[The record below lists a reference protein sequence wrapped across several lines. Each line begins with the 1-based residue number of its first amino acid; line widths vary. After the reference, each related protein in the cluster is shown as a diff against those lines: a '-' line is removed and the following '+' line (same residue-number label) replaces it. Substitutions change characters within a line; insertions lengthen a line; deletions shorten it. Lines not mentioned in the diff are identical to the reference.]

1 MAGTSLAQ
9 GLMAS
14 SGDQLRLIY
23 VLVMETGIFNM
34 IANKTRDLFNKN
46 TDHSQQQLDQEI
58 AKLRDI
64 DDNKL
69 RLELF
74 LHMTKEFELAGSHY
88 NTSYE
93 IEHKCGEIL
102 QKTHAAQIKKDKD
115 YSTFVSRNMH
125 LPIENQLA
133 LYQMQNIFGSI
144 GGELHQ
150 LTAEE
155 QDHFTDQIE
164 QFIESLPLEQQV
176 KIKEK
181 LNIDA
186 VTNSTIKRVI
196 VTQGSAVLLTVIVEI
211 AGFAA
216 YTTLTSLIA
225 GTAGLIGLTLPFG
238 FYMTATSVLSVLT
251 GPVGLILMGG
261 ASGVMM
267 LTQSKKVKKTL
278 LQMGIVQLIL
288 PVLLD
293 DSKVYDYDSLI
304 QEWTIHYHKQEIL
317 LGLISD
323 HQNEYTSISQSL
335 KTTQETLAAHNN
347 QLMENIQSYHKNVD
361 QLAGSLTL
369 VSDHEMTDTF
379 RKKNMRIA
387 ELVEQLHTT
396 RQSITRNKRGYSIM
410 DKVSGMF
417 SNLSLENEMKKI
429 KKQLQELR
437 TEQAIE
443 LISIRP
449 FDLRKECAEA
459 QALMEEKQIL
469 AENIAK
475 LSEQKRTIEKELSTV
490 SSKLLQKQDELRNLQ
505 KEIFGL
511 GDIA

>member
-1 MAGTSLAQ
+1 MAGKSLAQ

-34 IANKTRDLFNKN
+34 IANKTKDLFNKEV
-46 TDHSQQQLDQEI
+46 DHSQQQLDQEI
-58 AKLRDI
+58 AKLRHI
-64 DDNKL
+64 DDDTL
-69 RLELF
+69 RLQLF

-102 QKTHAAQIKKDKD
+102 HKAHTYQLKKDKN
-115 YSTFVSRNMH
+115 YSTFVLRNSH
-125 LPIENQLA
+125 LPVDSQLA
-133 LYQMQNIFGSI
+133 LYQMQSILGSI
-144 GGELHQ
+144 GGELNN
-150 LTAEE
+150 LTADQ
-155 QDHFTDQIE
+155 QDDFTDQIE
-164 QFIESLPLEQQV
+164 KFIESLPLEQQQ

-196 VTQGSAVLLTVIVEI
+196 MTQGSAVLLTVIVEI

-238 FYMTATSVLSVLT
+238 VYMTATSVLSVLT
-251 GPVGLILMGG
+251 GPIGLILMGG

-278 LQMGIVQLIL
+278 LQMGIVQLML

-293 DSKVYDYDSLI
+293 DSNVYGYDAVI
-304 QEWTIHYHKQEIL
+304 NQWNEHYHKQTGMLE
-317 LGLISD
+317 LISS
-323 HQNEYTSISQSL
+323 HQEEYTSIARNL
-335 KTTQETLAAHNN
+335 KTTEDYISANN
-347 QLMENIQSYHKNVD
+347 QQLMENIRAYNTIVE
-361 QLAGSLTL
+361 QLAGSLER
-369 VSDHEMTDTF
+369 VSDYEMTDSF
-379 RKKNMRIA
+379 RQKNMTI
-387 ELVEQLHTT
+387 ESLVGKLQIKRE
-396 RQSITRNKRGYSIM
+396 SVARNKSAFSFM

-417 SNLSLENEMKKI
+417 SNLSLENDMKKI
-429 KKQLQELR
+429 KQQLQELR
-437 TEQAIE
+437 KEQAVE
-443 LISIRP
+443 LITFRP
-449 FDLRKECAEA
+449 VSLRHECD
-459 QALMEEKQIL
+459 QARTLLEEKKEIL
-469 AENIAK
+469 ERLAA
-475 LSEQKRTIEKELSTV
+475 LREQKRTIEQQLSAV
-490 SSKLLQKQDELRNLQ
+490 NSKLRQEQEALRSLQ
-505 KEIFGL
+505 KEIYGL

>member
-34 IANKTRDLFNKN
+34 IANKTRDLFNKDV
-46 TDHSQQQLDQEI
+46 DHSQQQLDQEI

-93 IEHKCGEIL
+93 IENKCGEIL
-102 QKTHAAQIKKDKD
+102 QKAHAYQIKKDKD

-133 LYQMQNIFGSI
+133 LYQMQHILGSI
-144 GGELHQ
+144 GGELHN
-150 LTAEE
+150 LTADQ
-155 QDHFTDQIE
+155 QDNFTDQIE
-164 QFIESLPLEQQV
+164 QFIDSLPLEQQE

-196 VTQGSAVLLTVIVEI
+196 MTQGSAVLLTVIVEI

-251 GPVGLILMGG
+251 GPVGFILMGG

-288 PVLLD
+288 PILLD

-304 QEWTIHYHKQEIL
+304 EEWTNHYHKQEIL

-323 HQNEYTSISQSL
+323 YQKEYTSISQNL
-335 KTTQETLAAHNN
+335 KTTQETIAAHNN
-347 QLMENIQSYHKNVD
+347 QLMENIQSYHKILD
-361 QLAGSLTL
+361 QLASSLTL
-369 VSDHEMTDTF
+369 VSDHEMTDSF
-379 RKKNMRIA
+379 KQKNMRIA
-387 ELVEQLHTT
+387 ALVEQLHST
-396 RQSITRNKRGYSIM
+396 RQSILRNKQGYSFM

-417 SNLSLENEMKKI
+417 SNISLENDIKKI
-429 KKQLQELR
+429 KKQLQDLR

-443 LISIRP
+443 LLYIRP
-449 FDLRKECAEA
+449 VHFKKECDEA
-459 QALMEEKQIL
+459 QTLMKENQITS
-469 AENIAK
+469 ESIAK
-475 LSEQKRTIEKELSTV
+475 LNEQKRTIEKDLSTV
-490 SSKLLQKQDELRNLQ
+490 SSNLLQRQEELRILQ
-505 KEIFGL
+505 KEIYGL